1 MPSELSLWTTERVKV
16 GGTSDPRPGEDLMFQ
31 RCGSIKYFYEVMGK
45 AGRGDWDGSLSLS
58 IIPHYL

>member
-31 RCGSIKYFYEVMGK
+31 RCGSMKYFYEVMGK
-45 AGRGDWDGSLSLS
+45 GVEGVGVDLS
-58 IIPHYL
+58 P